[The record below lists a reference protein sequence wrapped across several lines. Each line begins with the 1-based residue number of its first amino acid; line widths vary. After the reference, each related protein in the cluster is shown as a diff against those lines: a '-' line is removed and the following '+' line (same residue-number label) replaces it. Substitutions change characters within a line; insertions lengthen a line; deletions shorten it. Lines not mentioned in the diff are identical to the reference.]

1 MDIFK
6 NSLQHAGLQGA
17 AESVLGLD
25 RILSL
30 LLAKRS
36 ASRTVSTARR
46 PRPTA
51 HTRHEGGSGEYG
63 TGTLHTGKVR
73 ASRGLLDACAC
84 VCVCMHACPLGAHL
98 GDEGKVAG
106 DSTAIRIPQGNVG
119 QHFSE
124 WARGDKAGPL
134 PKYAKKECSVEG
146 IRSIVCISPP
156 NQATVVFL

>member
-1 MDIFK
+1 MQVCRELPNQCLDSIAF
-6 NSLQHAGLQGA
+6 SLFCWQREAHHA
-17 AESVLGLD
+17 
-25 RILSL
+25 LSP
-30 LLAKRS
+30 R
-36 ASRTVSTARR
+36 ARQ

-51 HTRHEGGSGEYG
+51 HTWHEGGSGEHG

-84 VCVCMHACPLGAHL
+84 ACVCVHACPLGAHL

-106 DSTAIRIPQGNVG
+106 NSTAIRIPQENAG

-124 WARGDKAGPL
+124 CARGDKAGAL
-134 PKYAKKECSVEG
+134 QKYAKKECSGEG